1 MTEYKVEK
9 VAYTTPAKELQDRL
23 NGLAQKGWD
32 LAGIDPRP
40 NGRGTVYIFHREAE
54 EERKP
59 LTGFG
64 EAALMRSPKT
74 ENL

>member
-9 VAYTTPAKELQDRL
+9 VAYTTPVKELEKRL
-23 NGLAQKGWD
+23 NGLAKEGWD

-40 NGRGTVYIFHREAE
+40 GGRGTIYVFRREA
-54 EERKP
+54 KDDKKAVQ
-59 LTGFG
+59 GF
-64 EAALMRSPKT
+64 AQLARSPKT